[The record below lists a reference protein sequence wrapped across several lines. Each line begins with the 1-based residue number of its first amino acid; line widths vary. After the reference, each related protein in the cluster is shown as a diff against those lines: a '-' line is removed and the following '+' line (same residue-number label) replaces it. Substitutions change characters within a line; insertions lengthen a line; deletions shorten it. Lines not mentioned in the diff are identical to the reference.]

1 MENLQKGATSSNIQT
16 HGYNLFQEYTSLF
29 NANKEKNTEK
39 AAATKKRKAD
49 DDKENDRQGLN
60 ATALQF
66 ATPTTTTP
74 TTTTPTTLEE
84 KAALMAT
91 ASSTILSTNSNIHP
105 THIHGAGSEFSPLLL
120 DVASPSLRHVKPNSG
135 CYTTGVTFPSNL
147 DSGVGK
153 LAPRPSNNNVT
164 TNVAFAASVSSAKGR
179 AKPVKGMSTIRRCWM
194 VWTVGMRQCLL
205 H

>member
-1 MENLQKGATSSNIQT
+1 M
-16 HGYNLFQEYTSLF
+16 
-29 NANKEKNTEK
+29 
-39 AAATKKRKAD
+39 
-49 DDKENDRQGLN
+49 
-60 ATALQF
+60 
-66 ATPTTTTP
+66 
-74 TTTTPTTLEE
+74 
-84 KAALMAT
+84 
-91 ASSTILSTNSNIHP
+91 
-105 THIHGAGSEFSPLLL
+105 AGSEFSPLLL

-153 LAPRPSNNNVT
+153 LAPRPSNNNDT